1 MSDDT
6 ELNVLLVDPSLFT
19 APYDA
24 ALTEGLKSAGVRP
37 TWAVRPTRAADRQ
50 ELPAELS
57 EPLFYGWIE
66 RQTRLSPKLRTL
78 AKGMSHAWGLGK
90 LVQRVIQKKPDVV
103 HFQWVVVPPLDSM
116 AMLLLATFCPLVL
129 TVHDTVPYNGDRMS
143 WLQRWG
149 FELPLRLCDRI
160 IVHTQAGREALLA
173 RGLNPEKLCV
183 IPHGALPLREAPS
196 ASALARPADGLYRFV
211 SFGEM
216 KRYKGLDV
224 LVDALALM
232 PEQTRTKARVIIAG
246 RPRMELEPLIARIE
260 RLGLTDL
267 VELRARRLS
276 EPEMADLFHLTDC
289 FVFPY
294 RQIDASGVYFLVKSL
309 GKWLIASRVGV
320 FSEGMRDGEQ
330 GELVA
335 VADAQ
340 ALADAM
346 TAAVEGRRAPV
357 PAGADTDWADIGR
370 ATGDLYRDLRARRAM
385 SPGASAPVGAS
396 P

>member
-6 ELNVLLVDPSLFT
+6 ELHVLLVDPSLFT

-50 ELPAELS
+50 ELPVDVS

-66 RQTRLSPKLRTL
+66 RQTRLSPRLRTL
-78 AKGMSHAWGLGK
+78 AKGASHAWGLGK

-103 HFQWVVVPPLDSM
+103 HFQWVVVPPLDTL
-116 AMLLLATFCPLVL
+116 AMLLLARFCPLVL

-160 IVHTQAGREALLA
+160 IVHTQAGRQALLA
-173 RGLNPEKLCV
+173 RGLSPQKLSV
-183 IPHGALPLREAPS
+183 IPHGGLPLREEPTA
-196 ASALARPADGLYRFV
+196 AALTSVPDGLYRFV

-224 LVDALALM
+224 LIDALALM
-232 PEQTRTKARVIIAG
+232 PKETRMKARVIIAG
-246 RPRMELEPLIARIE
+246 RPRMDIEPLIARIAG
-260 RLGLTDL
+260 LGLSEL
-267 VELRARRLS
+267 VELRPRRLS
-276 EPEMADLFHLTDC
+276 EPEMADLFHLADC

-320 FSEGMRDGEQ
+320 FAEDIRDGEQ

-335 VADAQ
+335 VADPQ

-346 TAAVEGRRAPV
+346 TAAVEGQRSPV
-357 PAGADTDWADIGR
+357 PVAAGTDWADIGK
-370 ATGDLYRDLRARRAM
+370 ATSELYRNLRARRAM
-385 SPGASAPVGAS
+385 APSASAPVGA
-396 P
+396 PP

>member
-1 MSDDT
+1 VSDDT
-6 ELNVLLVDPSLFT
+6 ELHVLLVDPSLFT

-37 TWAVRPTRAADRQ
+37 TWAGRPTRAADRQ

-66 RQTRLSPKLRTL
+66 RQTRLHPRLRTL
-78 AKGMSHAWGLGK
+78 AKGVSHAWGLGK

-103 HFQWVVVPPLDSM
+103 HFQWIVVPPLDSL
-116 AMLLLATFCPLVL
+116 AMLLLAAFCPLVL
-129 TVHDTVPYNGDRMS
+129 TVHDTVPYNGDRMT

-173 RGLNPEKLCV
+173 RGLTAEKVSV
-183 IPHGALPLREAPS
+183 IPHGALPLRERPS
-196 ASALARPADGLYRFV
+196 AAALTRAADGLSRFV
-211 SFGEM
+211 AFGEM
-216 KRYKGLDV
+216 KQYKGLDV
-224 LVDALALM
+224 LIEALALM
-232 PEQTRTKARVIIAG
+232 PAQTRNKARVIIAG
-246 RPRMELEPLIARIE
+246 RPRMDLTPLLSRIE
-260 RLGLTDL
+260 RLGLTEL

-276 EPEMADLFHLTDC
+276 EPEMADLFHLADC

-320 FSEGMRDGEQ
+320 FAEDMRDGEQ

-346 TAAVEGRRAPV
+346 TAAVEGQRSPLPV
-357 PAGADTDWADIGR
+357 AAGTGWTDIGR
-370 ATGDLYRDLRARRAM
+370 ATSELYRAVRTSRAKVPR
-385 SPGASAPVGAS
+385 ASAQVGAS
-396 P
+396 T

>member
-1 MSDDT
+1 VSDA
-6 ELNVLLVDPSLFT
+6 ELQVLLVDPSLFT

-24 ALTEGLKSAGVRP
+24 ALTEGLKTAGVRP

-50 ELPAELS
+50 ELPAEIT

-78 AKGMSHAWGLGK
+78 AKGLSHAWGLGK
-90 LVQRVIQKKPDVV
+90 LVQRVIQTKPDVV
-103 HFQWVVVPPLDSM
+103 HFQWVVVPPLDSL

-160 IVHTQAGREALLA
+160 IVHTQAGRAALLA
-173 RGLNPEKLCV
+173 RGVDPRKLTV

-196 ASALARPADGLYRFV
+196 AAALTRTADGLYRFV
-211 SFGEM
+211 SFGEL
-216 KRYKGLDV
+216 KPYKGLDV

-232 PEQTRTKARVIIAG
+232 PEQARTKARVIIAG
-246 RPRMELEPLIARIE
+246 RPRMELEPLISRIE

-276 EPEMADLFHLTDC
+276 EPEMADLFHGADC

-294 RQIDASGVYFLVKSL
+294 RQIDASGVYFLVKAL

-320 FSEGMRDGEQ
+320 FAEDMREGEQ
-330 GELVA
+330 GTLVA

-346 TAAVEGRRAPV
+346 TAAVQGQHEPMPAV
-357 PAGADTDWADIGR
+357 PGTDWAEIGK
-370 ATGDLYRDLRARRAM
+370 ATSALYHDLRARRAM
-385 SPGASAPVGAS
+385 APSPARVGA
-396 P
+396 PT

>member
-1 MSDDT
+1 MSDT
-6 ELNVLLVDPSLFT
+6 ELQVLLVDPSLFT

-50 ELPAELS
+50 ELPADVS

-66 RQTRLSPKLRTL
+66 RQARLGPKLRTL
-78 AKGMSHAWGLGK
+78 AKGVSHAWGLGK

-103 HFQWVVVPPLDSM
+103 HFQWVVVPPLDSL

-173 RGLNPEKLCV
+173 RGLSPQKLSV

-196 ASALARPADGLYRFV
+196 VEALTRPADGLYRFV

-232 PEQTRTKARVIIAG
+232 PEQARRKARVIIAG
-246 RPRMELEPLIARIE
+246 RPRMELEPLVSRIE
-260 RLGLTDL
+260 RLGLTEL

-276 EPEMADLFHLTDC
+276 EPEMADLFHSADC

-294 RQIDASGVYFLVKSL
+294 RQIDASGVYFLVKAL

-320 FSEGMRDGEQ
+320 FAEDMREGEQ

-335 VADAQ
+335 AADAQ

-346 TAAVEGRRAPV
+346 TAAVEGRRRPLPV
-357 PAGADTDWADIGR
+357 VAGTDWAEIGR
-370 ATGDLYRDLRARRAM
+370 ATSALYHDVRARRAIA
-385 SPGASAPVGAS
+385 PSAARVGAS
-396 P
+396 T

>member
-1 MSDDT
+1 VSDGT
-6 ELNVLLVDPSLFT
+6 ELQVLLVDPSLFT

-50 ELPAELS
+50 ELPADVTD
-57 EPLFYGWIE
+57 PLFYGWIE
-66 RQTRLSPKLRTL
+66 RQTRLHPKLRTL
-78 AKGMSHAWGLGK
+78 AKGVSHAWGLGK
-90 LVQRVIQKKPDVV
+90 LVQRVIERKPDVV
-103 HFQWVVVPPLDSM
+103 HFQWVVVPPLDSL
-116 AMLLLATFCPLVL
+116 AMLLLAGFCPLVL

-173 RGLNPEKLCV
+173 RGLSAEKV
-183 IPHGALPLREAPS
+183 SIIPHGALPLRERPS
-196 ASALARPADGLYRFV
+196 AAALSRAADGLFRFV
-211 SFGEM
+211 AFGEM
-216 KRYKGLDV
+216 KQYKGLDV
-224 LVDALALM
+224 LIEALALM
-232 PEQTRTKARVIIAG
+232 PAQTRNKARVIIAG
-246 RPRMELEPLIARIE
+246 RPRMDLTPLLLRIE
-260 RLGLTDL
+260 RLGLTEL
-267 VELRARRLS
+267 VEVRARRLS
-276 EPEMADLFHLTDC
+276 EPEMADLFHLADC

-320 FSEGMRDGEQ
+320 FAEDMRDGEQ

-346 TAAVEGRRAPV
+346 MAAVESPRAPLSV
-357 PAGADTDWADIGR
+357 AAGTGWTDIGR
-370 ATGDLYRDLRARRAM
+370 ATSELYRALRASRAKAPRA
-385 SPGASAPVGAS
+385 SAQIGAST
-396 P
+396 